1 MQRED
6 IEHLATLSRIRLTEQ
21 EIETLPKE
29 LSSIID
35 YVSVVSDMAADE
47 KISEPK
53 VGVVFNVFRKDEI
66 TNQPNQYTEDIIKE
80 MPSAKGRFLS
90 VKKILQI
97 EE

>member
-47 KISEPK
+47 KTSDPK

-80 MPSAKGRFLS
+80 MPSAEGRFLS

>member
-53 VGVVFNVFRKDEI
+53 VGVVFNVFRKDKI